1 MTRETERNLTKASN
15 AVEKRGAVKRG
26 FKERIIRLFRIGRRH

>member
-1 MTRETERNLTKASN
+1 MTSETARKVMKASN
-15 AVEKRGAVKRG
+15 AVDKRGAVKRG

>member
-1 MTRETERNLTKASN
+1 MTAETARKLMKASN
-15 AVEKRGAVKRG
+15 AVDKRGAVKRG